1 MHSYTIDKNI
11 RGKIIIFIFS
21 MSIILSS
28 ILTYWFGGIIDGAR
42 VWLQQYKWISEVMDL
57 CDKLGVTTNFIG
69 IPFLYWLIYFVFDK
83 HLWKCKKVKEFLNV
97 PDLNGHW
104 EGELTS
110 TTFETTIHMSLDI
123 KQTWSK
129 ISFVS
134 TFPRSRSESN
144 VASIFI
150 ERDGIV
156 KVGFGFINHSRELPH
171 QYDGYNILDL
181 DDDTHLFGR
190 YFNNRDNSNVGNKG
204 GNIGSFELHRVK
216 KNEK

>member
-1 MHSYTIDKNI
+1 MHAYTIDKSL
-11 RGKIIIFIFS
+11 RGKVILNIFIL
-21 MSIILSS
+21 SIILSS
-28 ILTYWFGGIIDGAR
+28 FLTFWLGGIITNAKM
-42 VWLQQYKWISEVMDL
+42 WLQQYTWISDILRL
-57 CDKLGVTTNFIG
+57 CDELGVTTNFIG
-69 IPFLYWLIYFVFDK
+69 VTFLYALIYGFFDNYI
-83 HLWKCKKVKEFLNV
+83 WKWKPLRKVLNV

-110 TTFETTIHMSLDI
+110 ATYQTTIHMDLNI
-123 KQTWSK
+123 KQKWSK

-134 TFPRSRSESN
+134 TFPKSKSESN

-181 DDDTHLFGR
+181 DDDNHLFGR
-190 YFNNRDNSNVGNKG
+190 YFNNRDNSNVGNRG
-204 GNIGSFELHRVK
+204 GNIGIFELRRT
-216 KNEK
+216 N

>member
-1 MHSYTIDKNI
+1 MHAYTIDKSL
-11 RGKIIIFIFS
+11 RGKVILNIFIL
-21 MSIILSS
+21 SIILSS
-28 ILTYWFGGIIDGAR
+28 FLTFWLGGIITNAKM
-42 VWLQQYKWISEVMDL
+42 WLQQYTWISDILRL
-57 CDKLGVTTNFIG
+57 CDELGVTTNFIG
-69 IPFLYWLIYFVFDK
+69 VTFLYALIYGFFDNYI
-83 HLWKCKKVKEFLNV
+83 WKWKPLRKVLNV

-110 TTFETTIHMSLDI
+110 ATYQTTIHMDLNI

-134 TFPRSRSESN
+134 TFPKSKSESN

-181 DDDTHLFGR
+181 DDDNHLFGR
-190 YFNNRDNSNVGNKG
+190 YFNNRDNSNVGNRG
-204 GNIGSFELHRVK
+204 GNIGIFELRK
-216 KNEK
+216 TN

>member
-1 MHSYTIDKNI
+1 MHAYTIDKSL
-11 RGKIIIFIFS
+11 RGKVILNIFIL
-21 MSIILSS
+21 SIILSS
-28 ILTYWFGGIIDGAR
+28 FLTFWLGGIITNAKM
-42 VWLQQYKWISEVMDL
+42 WLQQYTWISDILRL
-57 CDKLGVTTNFIG
+57 CDELGVTTNFIG
-69 IPFLYWLIYFVFDK
+69 VTFLYALIYGFFDNYI
-83 HLWKCKKVKEFLNV
+83 WKWKPLRKVLNV

-110 TTFETTIHMSLDI
+110 ATYQTTIHMDLNI

-134 TFPRSRSESN
+134 TFPKSKSESN

-181 DDDTHLFGR
+181 DDDNHLFGR
-190 YFNNRDNSNVGNKG
+190 YFNNRDNSNVGNRG
-204 GNIGSFELHRVK
+204 GNIGILELRRT
-216 KNEK
+216 N

>member
-1 MHSYTIDKNI
+1 MHAYTIDKSL
-11 RGKIIIFIFS
+11 RGKVILNIFIL
-21 MSIILSS
+21 SIILSS
-28 ILTYWFGGIIDGAR
+28 FLTFWLGGIITNAKM
-42 VWLQQYKWISEVMDL
+42 WLQQYTWISDILRL
-57 CDKLGVTTNFIG
+57 CDELGVTTNFIG
-69 IPFLYWLIYFVFDK
+69 VTFLYALIYGFFDNYI
-83 HLWKCKKVKEFLNV
+83 WKWKPLRKVLNV

-110 TTFETTIHMSLDI
+110 ATYQTTIHMDLNI

-134 TFPRSRSESN
+134 TFPKSKSESN

-181 DDDTHLFGR
+181 DDDNHLFGR
-190 YFNNRDNSNVGNKG
+190 YFNNRDNSNVGNRG
-204 GNIGSFELHRVK
+204 GNIGIFELRRT
-216 KNEK
+216 N

>member
-1 MHSYTIDKNI
+1 MHTYTIDKSL
-11 RGKIIIFIFS
+11 RGKVILKIFII
-21 MSIILSS
+21 SIILSS
-28 ILTYWFGGIIDGAR
+28 ALTFLLGGIITNIKI
-42 VWLQQYKWISEVMDL
+42 WFQQYAWISNTLRL
-57 CDKLGVTTNFIG
+57 CDDLGVTTNFIG
-69 IPFLYWLIYFVFDK
+69 VTFLYALIYGLFDNYI
-83 HLWKCKKVKEFLNV
+83 WKWRPLRKVLNV

-110 TTFETTIHMSLDI
+110 ATYQTTIHMDLNI

-134 TFPRSRSESN
+134 TFPKSKSESN

-181 DDDTHLFGR
+181 DDDNHLFGR
-190 YFNNRDNSNVGNKG
+190 YFNNRDNSNVGNRG
-204 GNIGSFELHRVK
+204 GNIGTFELQK
-216 KNEK
+216 IN

>member
-1 MHSYTIDKNI
+1 MHEYTIDKSL
-11 RGKIIIFIFS
+11 RGKVILNIFIL
-21 MSIILSS
+21 SIILSS
-28 ILTYWFGGIIDGAR
+28 FLTFWLGGIITNAKM
-42 VWLQQYKWISEVMDL
+42 WLQQYAWISDILRL
-57 CDKLGVTTNFIG
+57 CDELGVTTNFIG
-69 IPFLYWLIYFVFDK
+69 VTFLYGLIYWLFDNYI
-83 HLWKCKKVKEFLNV
+83 WKWKLLRKVLNV

-104 EGELTS
+104 EGNLTS
-110 TTFETTIHMSLDI
+110 ATYQTTIHMDLDVV
-123 KQTWSK
+123 QTWSK

-134 TFPRSRSESN
+134 TFPKSKSESN

-181 DDDTHLFGR
+181 DDDNHLFGR

-204 GNIGSFELHRVK
+204 GNIGTFELQK
-216 KNEK
+216 TN

>member
-1 MHSYTIDKNI
+1 MHAYTIDKSL
-11 RGKIIIFIFS
+11 RGKVILNIFIL
-21 MSIILSS
+21 SIILSS
-28 ILTYWFGGIIDGAR
+28 FLTFWLGGIITNAKM
-42 VWLQQYKWISEVMDL
+42 WLQQYIWISDILRL
-57 CDKLGVTTNFIG
+57 CDELGVTTNFIG
-69 IPFLYWLIYFVFDK
+69 VTFLYALIYGFFDNYI
-83 HLWKCKKVKEFLNV
+83 WKWKPLRKVLNV

-110 TTFETTIHMSLDI
+110 ATYQTTIHMDLNI

-134 TFPRSRSESN
+134 TFPKSKSESN

-181 DDDTHLFGR
+181 DDDNHLFGR
-190 YFNNRDNSNVGNKG
+190 YFNNRDNSNVGNRG
-204 GNIGSFELHRVK
+204 GNIGIFELRRT
-216 KNEK
+216 N

>member
-1 MHSYTIDKNI
+1 MHTYTIDKSL
-11 RGKIIIFIFS
+11 RGKVILKIFII
-21 MSIILSS
+21 SIILSS
-28 ILTYWFGGIIDGAR
+28 ALTFLLGGIITNIKI
-42 VWLQQYKWISEVMDL
+42 WFQQYAWISNTLRL
-57 CDKLGVTTNFIG
+57 CDDLGVTTNFIG
-69 IPFLYWLIYFVFDK
+69 VTFLYALIYGLFDNYI
-83 HLWKCKKVKEFLNV
+83 WKWRPLRKVLNV

-104 EGELTS
+104 EGKLTS
-110 TTFETTIHMSLDI
+110 ATYQTTIHMDLNI

-134 TFPRSRSESN
+134 TFPKSKSESN

-181 DDDTHLFGR
+181 DDDNHLFGR
-190 YFNNRDNSNVGNKG
+190 YFNNRDNSNVGNRG
-204 GNIGSFELHRVK
+204 GNIGTFELRRT
-216 KNEK
+216 N

>member
-1 MHSYTIDKNI
+1 MHAYTIDKSL
-11 RGKIIIFIFS
+11 RGKVILNIFIL
-21 MSIILSS
+21 SIILSS
-28 ILTYWFGGIIDGAR
+28 FLTFWLGGIITNAKM
-42 VWLQQYKWISEVMDL
+42 WLQQYTWISDILRL
-57 CDKLGVTTNFIG
+57 CDELGVTTNFIG
-69 IPFLYWLIYFVFDK
+69 VTFLYALIYGFFDNYI
-83 HLWKCKKVKEFLNV
+83 WKWKPLRKVLNV

-110 TTFETTIHMSLDI
+110 ATYQTTIHMDLNI

-134 TFPRSRSESN
+134 TFPKSKSESN

-181 DDDTHLFGR
+181 DDDNHLFGR
-190 YFNNRDNSNVGNKG
+190 YFNNRDNSNVGNRG
-204 GNIGSFELHRVK
+204 GNIGTFELRRT
-216 KNEK
+216 N